1 MTTSMNISLP
11 ESMKAFVDE
20 RVKAR
25 GYSSHS
31 EYLRDLVRKDE
42 IEAAKDKMRALIME
56 GLNSPPS
63 DVTWEELKA
72 KSLQR
77 IAEYKSK

>member
-1 MTTSMNISLP
+1 MNISLP
-11 ESMKAFVDE
+11 ESLKNFVDE

-42 IEAAKDKMRALIME
+42 IEAAKDKMRELIMA

-72 KSLQR
+72 QFHER
-77 IAEYKSK
+77 AAAYKAS

>member
-1 MTTSMNISLP
+1 
-11 ESMKAFVDE
+11 MKSFVDE
-20 RVKAR
+20 RVKSR

-42 IEAAKDKMRALIME
+42 IEAAKDKMRELIMA

-63 DVTWEELKA
+63 DMTWEELKA
-72 KSLQR
+72 QSLQR
-77 IAEYKSK
+77 IAEYESK